1 MANQPINKTFEEILK
16 ESGPIA
22 KMKND
27 VYALL
32 IDNLKGKVLPSFST
46 ACLKYE
52 IKNCYI
58 KTSKPA
64 LTCCKKQQSG
74 DRIFFAVCIENST
87 GLIMDAVINEETGL
101 YEKSEERFCF
111 ADAPLSRSGAIDFYN
126 VLKNRLNDYNE
137 RFTININNALNV
149 IKEIEET

>member
-1 MANQPINKTFEEILK
+1 MANQTRNKTFEEILK

-27 VYALL
+27 VYAQLVDIL
-32 IDNLKGKVLPSFST
+32 RTKILPDFST
-46 ACLKYE
+46 ACIKYE

-58 KTSKPA
+58 KTSKPV

-74 DRIFFAVCIENST
+74 DRIFFAVCIENTT

-101 YEKSEERFCF
+101 YEKSEERFHF
-111 ADAPLSRSGAIDFYN
+111 AEAPLSRSGAIDFYN
-126 VLKNRLNDYNE
+126 VLKNRLNDYNQ
-137 RFTININNALNV
+137 RFTINVNNALNV
-149 IKEIEET
+149 IKEIEEL